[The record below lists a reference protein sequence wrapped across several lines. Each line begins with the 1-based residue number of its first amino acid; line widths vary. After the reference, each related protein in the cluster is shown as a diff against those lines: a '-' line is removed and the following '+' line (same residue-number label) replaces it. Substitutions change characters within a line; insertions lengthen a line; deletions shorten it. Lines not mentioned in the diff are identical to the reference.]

1 MRSHYENKMIA
12 HRSLPLISQPDSF
25 IKLPLQPSDDV
36 ILCRDPDGNPTAR
49 FGDDTWCFTNYHLSM
64 CRPAVIRFNLL
75 VIFLNENNELVA
87 EVKRLLFFLIYNSS
101 AESLSFGTLLNYY
114 KLLRQMAA
122 FCNSFE
128 ANSHVGALS
137 ILRLVTNKSF
147 LRKFSEL
154 HVHKRNFKQRLTAF
168 MTHLKNFPKGVVNQ
182 PLVDLKEICFE
193 LHPGNQVCV
202 IPSRIYISLMN
213 SMSTELARVYESITN
228 LDKFIACFRDEAFG
242 VGIRHQRG
250 KHGLNAG
257 EFRPT
262 FEEAVSLYKL
272 DDLFTGHFKASNRR
286 ELIWALVKIQF
297 LVKSIIHFY
306 TGMRHEEALRLKFG
320 CVRIQETFPALIDDI
335 GVSRSPSKSIDI
347 ISTTTKLAK
356 TLQLESWIA
365 TEEVVKAVE
374 VAEKIC
380 IGLSA
385 LIDEPVIENSSY
397 LFLSPNVFHNKSKG
411 AKSIPYFSAFPFPVA
426 TIEEFK
432 ITIADIEELSVS
444 DPGRDFMSDPKF
456 SVGEFWKFTS
466 HQYRRSL
473 AYYASSS
480 GFVSQPSLKRQFKHL
495 SLLMSQYYSNNF
507 ENFKAIFGYFDEHRN
522 ESVLSGSHIAFEFQL
537 GMSKD
542 AAGKIMECLLG
553 DETEIHGGAATLV
566 ENQKNQFAQR
576 GTNIME
582 MRSITERAV
591 RNGELAYR
599 ETLLGG
605 CMKLGR
611 CDNFMLGD
619 VTSCISCESALINSD
634 KINNLAQILEKEISQ
649 YSPESGEYQ
658 ICSEELHKLKRRA
671 EKLIKVEN
679 IHE

>member
-1 MRSHYENKMIA
+1 MIA

-36 ILCRDPDGNPTAR
+36 ILCRDPDGKPTAR
-49 FGDDTWCFTNYHLSM
+49 FGDDTWYFTSYHLSL
-64 CRPAVIRFNLL
+64 CRPAVIRFQLL
-75 VIFLNENNELVA
+75 VICLNGNNELVA

-101 AESLSFGTLLNYY
+101 EESLSFSTLLNYY
-114 KLLRQMAA
+114 KLLRQMAV

-128 ANSHVGALS
+128 ANSHVGKLS
-137 ILRLVTNKSF
+137 IITLVTNKSF

-154 HVHKRNFKQRLTAF
+154 HVHRRNFKPRLKAF
-168 MTHLKNFPKGVVNQ
+168 MTHVKNFPKGVVNE
-182 PLVDLKEICFE
+182 PLVNLKEINFE

-202 IPSRIYISLMN
+202 IPSRIYVLLMN
-213 SMSTELARVYESITN
+213 SMSAELARVHENMTN
-228 LDKFIACFRDEAFG
+228 LDRFIACFRDEAFG
-242 VGIRHQRG
+242 VGIKHQRG
-250 KHGLNAG
+250 KHGLKYG
-257 EFRPT
+257 EFRAT

-272 DDLFTGHFKASNRR
+272 DDLFTGYFEASNRR
-286 ELIWALVKIQF
+286 ELIGAFVKMQF
-297 LVKSIIHFY
+297 LVKNIIHFY

-320 CVRIQETFPALIDDI
+320 CVRIQETFPALVDDL
-335 GVSRSPSKSIDI
+335 GVSRSASKSIDI
-347 ISTTTKLAK
+347 ISTTTKLTK

-380 IGLSA
+380 TGLSA

-397 LFLSPNVFHNKSKG
+397 LFLSPNIFHDKSKG
-411 AKSIPYFSAFPFPVA
+411 AKSIPYFSAFPFPV
-426 TIEEFK
+426 TTTEEFK
-432 ITIADIEELSVS
+432 ITVEDIEELSVS
-444 DPGRDFMSDPKF
+444 DPGRDFLSDPKF
-456 SVGEFWKFTS
+456 SVGEFWKLTS

-495 SLLMSQYYSNNF
+495 CLLMSQYYSNNF
-507 ENFKAIFGYFDEHRN
+507 ENFKAVFGYFDEKRN
-522 ESVLSGSHIAFEFQL
+522 ESVLSGNHIAFEFQI

-542 AAGKIMECLLG
+542 AAGQIMAYLLG
-553 DETEIHGGAATLV
+553 DETVIHGGAVNLL
-566 ENQKNQFAQR
+566 EDQKDRHAQR

-582 MRSITERAV
+582 MRSVTERAV

-605 CMKLGR
+605 CMKLGP

-619 VTSCISCESALINSD
+619 VTSCISCESALIQSD
-634 KINNLAQILEKEISQ
+634 KINNVTQILEKEISQ
-649 YSPESGEYQ
+649 YSLESGEYQ
-658 ICSEELHKLKRRA
+658 ICSEELEKLRKRA
-671 EKLIKVEN
+671 KKLIKVEN
-679 IHE
+679 LHE